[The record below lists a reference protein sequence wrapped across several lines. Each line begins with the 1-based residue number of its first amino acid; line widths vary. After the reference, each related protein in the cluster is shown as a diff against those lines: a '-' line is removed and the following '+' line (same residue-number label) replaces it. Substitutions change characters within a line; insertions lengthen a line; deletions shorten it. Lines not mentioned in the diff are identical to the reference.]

1 MNRKIW
7 LFLYP
12 GWWRGWGCESFWLV
26 WGFKQHSTG
35 IEQGVK
41 IQGFVLTAC
50 SPREATQHPSLVQGG
65 AHRLQADFRKQV
77 HPCDGS
83 RTWLWTG
90 GSWRSPSAAGRD
102 RTSPGARGCG
112 QWVSAQVRRQGSL
125 TCPDPLTRP
134 KNEKVSGLC
143 CLQSKRQGT
152 IYPVFKERGLSARA

>member
-1 MNRKIW
+1 MNKKIW

-12 GWWRGWGCESFWLV
+12 GWWSGWGCESFWLV
-26 WGFKQHSTG
+26 WGFKRHSTG
-35 IEQGVK
+35 TEQGAK
-41 IQGFVLTAC
+41 IQGCVLMAC
-50 SPREATQHPSLVQGG
+50 SPRGAAWSPSLVQGH

-83 RTWLWTG
+83 RTWPWAG
-90 GSWRSPSAAGRD
+90 GSWRSPSAAGRA

-125 TCPDPLTRP
+125 TCPDPLTGP
-134 KNEKVSGLC
+134 KNEKVSGFC

-152 IYPVFKERGLSARA
+152 INPVFKERGLSACA